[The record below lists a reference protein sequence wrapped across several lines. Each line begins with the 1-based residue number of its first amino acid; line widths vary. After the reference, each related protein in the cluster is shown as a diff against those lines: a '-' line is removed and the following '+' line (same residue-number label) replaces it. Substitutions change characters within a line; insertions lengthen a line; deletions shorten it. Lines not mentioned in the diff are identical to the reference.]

1 MKQNEKT
8 VSSTRRAA
16 RIQTAETAACGI
28 CLVLCVCVLFYAF
41 RMYRTTKEMLRVATA
56 VPPTVLWYEDAAQTA
71 QNVVSDETASTPQ
84 TENAPQSD
92 NKYVLNT
99 NSKKIHSPSCRY
111 AETMQETN
119 KQVVTDKTLEQLL
132 SEGYSKCSVCNAE

>member
-16 RIQTAETAACGI
+16 RIQTAETAVCGI

-41 RMYRTTKEMLRVATA
+41 RMYRTTKEMLRTATA
-56 VPPTVLWYEDAAQTA
+56 VPPTVLWYEDVAHSA

>member
-28 CLVLCVCVLFYAF
+28 CLVLCVFVLFYAF
-41 RMYRTTKEMLRVATA
+41 RMYRTTKEMLRTATA
-56 VPPTVLWYEDAAQTA
+56 VPPTVLWYEDAAQSA
-71 QNVVSDETASTPQ
+71 QNVVSDEPATTPQ
-84 TENAPQSD
+84 TENAPQSG
-92 NKYVLNT
+92 KMYVLNT

-119 KQVVTDKTLEQLL
+119 KQVVTDKALEQLL